1 MDWTIPSYNR
11 LPDPLI
17 EFSVDDFSLPVI
29 DLPAEI
35 FLSPP
40 LHDKHIRI
48 YALLGFMAPP
58 GNIKR
63 IPAGYTIDRL
73 IERGEL
79 KPGDGVCD
87 STSGNWGVSIAYC
100 AKRYDLRAFFIVSNK
115 VPDAKLLP
123 IKRQGATIL
132 KESEATKELGLD
144 ESPGCMELA
153 RLYAEKFNL
162 FYFNQYGNPLNPES
176 YRVLVAPHLWQGIDG
191 QAKLYV
197 SAIGTRGTQT
207 GLGGYFKEQDKDFQ
221 IVSTFPY
228 LGQEIDGTRD
238 ERRLKEVT
246 QPDIADYRDPID
258 HRVARAVSAFLNE
271 NGIPAGPS
279 SGAALG
285 SLDHYLLNR
294 VVAGTLDELR
304 SENGSIGTILTF
316 ADTLYPYS

>member
-1 MDWTIPSYNR
+1 MDWTIPSYSR

-17 EFSVDDFSLPVI
+17 EFEVDDFSLPVI
-29 DLPAEI
+29 ELPAET

-40 LHDKHIRI
+40 LHGKKIRI

-63 IPAGYTIDRL
+63 IPAGYTIDTL

-87 STSGNWGVSIAYC
+87 STSGNWGVSVAYC
-100 AKRYDLRAFFIVSNK
+100 AKKYDLRAFIIVSDK
-115 VPDAKLLP
+115 VPDGKLLP
-123 IKRQGATIL
+123 IKRQGGTLL
-132 KESEATKELGLD
+132 KESEATKVLGL
-144 ESPGCMELA
+144 ERSPGCLELA
-153 RLYAEKFNL
+153 RLYAQKFDL
-162 FYFNQYGNPLNPES
+162 LYFNQYDNPLNPES
-176 YRVLVAPHLWQGIDG
+176 YRVLVAPRLWEGIDG
-191 QAKLYV
+191 NAKLYV
-197 SAIGTRGTQT
+197 SAIGTRGTQA

-228 LGQEIDGTRD
+228 LGQEIEGTRD

-294 VVAGTLDELR
+294 LVAGTLDELR
-304 SENGSIGTILTF
+304 SANGSIGTILTF

>member
-17 EFSVDDFSLPVI
+17 ELSVDDFSLPVI
-29 DLPAEI
+29 ELPAET

-40 LHDKHIRI
+40 LHGKHIRI

-73 IERGEL
+73 IESGEL

-87 STSGNWGVSIAYC
+87 STSGNWGVSVAFC

-132 KESEATKELGLD
+132 KESEAMKELGL
-144 ESPGCMELA
+144 EKSPGCIELA
-153 RLYAEKFNL
+153 RLYATKFKL
-162 FYFNQYGNPLNPES
+162 F
-176 YRVLVAPHLWQGIDG
+176 
-191 QAKLYV
+191 
-197 SAIGTRGTQT
+197 IGTRGTQA

-228 LGQEIDGTRD
+228 LGQGIDGTRD
-238 ERRLKEVT
+238 QRRLKEVT
-246 QPDIADYRDPID
+246 QPDIADYQDPID